1 MPKILEW
8 MDWYYQLEKYYKE
21 HGNIDVPQK
30 YKTENGLKLGIWL
43 SSQKQRC
50 KDAKRRELLNNLGM
64 KWNNHDE
71 NWNTYYCV
79 LKEYYEKYGNVDVPE
94 RYETKDGI
102 KLGIWLATQ
111 RQAYKRKGKSKI
123 NEDQIQLLNDLGM
136 RWYIK
141 QETWDNYY
149 NALKE
154 YYEKHGNIDVPYL
167 YKTENNLILGKWLYR
182 QRFACKDV
190 EREKLL
196 NKLGM
201 KWEVKK
207 ETWDEKEYAL
217 EEYYKKHGNIDVP
230 VNYETEEGIRL
241 GIWLRTQRQT
251 YKGKGTSKITQE
263 QIQLLNDLN
272 IEWSICDTKLLN
284 MKIEKENKDKYYRVL
299 ENRISHVLT
308 DISYEVSNEITE
320 ENQKE
325 LCKQIIKRMWR

>member
-111 RQAYKRKGKSKI
+111 RQAYKGKGKSKI
-123 NEDQIQLLNDLGM
+123 TEDQIQLLNDLG
-136 RWYIK
+136 IK
-141 QETWDNYY
+141 WEVQKEKWNEFYS
-149 NALKE
+149 ALKK
-154 YYEKHGNIDVPYL
+154 YYEEHGNINVPRNYITQ
-167 YKTENNLILGKWLYR
+167 KGI
-182 QRFACKDV
+182 
-190 EREKLL
+190 
-196 NKLGM
+196 KLG
-201 KWEVKK
+201 
-207 ETWDEKEYAL
+207 TWL
-217 EEYYKKHGNIDVP
+217 N
-230 VNYETEEGIRL
+230 
-241 GIWLRTQRQT
+241 TQRRA
-251 YKGKGTSKITQE
+251 YNGKSKCKITE
-263 QIQLLNDLN
+263 DQIQLLNGLN
-272 IEWSICDTKLLN
+272 IEWNSRDTRLLK
-284 MKIEKENKDKYYRVL
+284 MEIVKENRDKYYRVL
-299 ENRISHVLT
+299 DDRLDHILT

-320 ENQKE
+320 ENQGK
-325 LCKQIIKRMWR
+325 LCKQIIKRIWR